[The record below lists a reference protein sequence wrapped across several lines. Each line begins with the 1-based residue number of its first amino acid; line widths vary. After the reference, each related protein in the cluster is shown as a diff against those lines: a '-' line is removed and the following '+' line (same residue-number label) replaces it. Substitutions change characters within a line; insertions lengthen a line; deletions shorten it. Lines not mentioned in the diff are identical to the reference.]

1 MLYPSTDAVIHI
13 HLVVSPTHTE
23 PLLEAPPTLLVT
35 IVDQTRGPGH
45 PDPLVVHTVDV
56 LDTVPVVLSLPTA
69 RVVPASMPHDF
80 TSSSLILE
88 SV

>member
-1 MLYPSTDAVIHI
+1 MGT
-13 HLVVSPTHTE
+13 THRE

-45 PDPLVVHTVDV
+45 PGPVVVHTVNV
-56 LDTVPVVLSLPTA
+56 LDTVPVVLSLHTA
-69 RVVPASMPHDF
+69 RVVPASMTHDF
-80 TSSSLILE
+80 TSSGLFLV

>member
-1 MLYPSTDAVIHI
+1 MG
-13 HLVVSPTHTE
+13 PTHWE

-45 PDPLVVHTVDV
+45 PGPVVVHTVNV
-56 LDTVPVVLSLPTA
+56 LDTVPVVLSLHTA

-80 TSSSLILE
+80 TSTSLFLV